1 MPNPLRVGVVGLG
14 FMGRTHV
21 QAFLSAENAGYH
33 SRLVAIADTKA
44 KDLSDNASG
53 GNIKVNAGEVPVDPK
68 KVKMSPNAA
77 GLVADASV
85 EAVSICTPTDTHV
98 GLVIA
103 ALAGGK
109 HVLVEKPLALLAE
122 DVLRVHKAASKADR
136 VCMPAMVMRFW
147 PGWEWLHDRVKDRSL
162 GACRS
167 VEFERRG
174 SRPTWNTAF
183 YGDANRSGGA
193 LLDLHIHDSDFVL
206 WTFGRP
212 EAVTTVG
219 SLDQLTTVYHYPKGS
234 GAPEIVVASGGWGQH
249 AGFGFRMRY
258 IANFEKATA
267 DFDLSRG
274 DRPVMLSDAHESKAV
289 ELPTTTGYEA
299 EVRHFVEIVTKGVTP
314 RATVQDALDVTCL
327 LDAERRSIETGR
339 TVSVEYI
346 DPAEEAGEDPWN

>member
-44 KDLSDNASG
+44 KDLADNASG
-53 GNIKVNAGEVPVDPK
+53 GNIKVKAGEVPVDPK

-147 PGWEWLHDRVKDRSL
+147 PGWEWLHDRVKDGTL
-162 GACRS
+162 GACKS

-183 YGDANRSGGA
+183 YGDVNRSGGA
-193 LLDLHIHDSDFVL
+193 LLDLGIASVTAGAVGTCEPEGITVVL
-206 WTFGRP
+206 TLTLPPRLASRNSSP
-212 EAVTTVG
+212 AITTR
-219 SLDQLTTVYHYPKGS
+219 L
-234 GAPEIVVASGGWGQH
+234 VVASVSQ
-249 AGFGFRMRY
+249 AMRTWLGSMPVFLASRNTRST
-258 IANFEKATA
+258 ISSEMRSQT
-267 DFDLSRG
+267 LSG
-274 DRPVMLSDAHESKAV
+274 
-289 ELPTTTGYEA
+289 
-299 EVRHFVEIVTKGVTP
+299 
-314 RATVQDALDVTCL
+314 
-327 LDAERRSIETGR
+327 
-339 TVSVEYI
+339 
-346 DPAEEAGEDPWN
+346 